1 MERVERSLFVPLCSR
16 ARGPRSI
23 LTRQPTE
30 GRSRD
35 GGLRLGEMERKC
47 QKLKFTSISVL
58 GLFSRGLFNRL
69 WCKVNSSLYSFFS
82 MLNYFSM
89 LILERLMI
97 SSDQFQVDVCNQCGL
112 FGYNGW

>member
-1 MERVERSLFVPLCSR
+1 MKTIRNRRLGYVYR
-16 ARGPRSI
+16 ARGPRSA
-23 LTRQPTE
+23 LTRQPME

-47 QKLKFTSISVL
+47 TKRIHSSSSLY
-58 GLFSRGLFNRL
+58 FSRRLFDRL
-69 WCKVNSSLYSFFS
+69 WSKVNSLKFPSYLLPY
-82 MLNYFSM
+82 NYFSM